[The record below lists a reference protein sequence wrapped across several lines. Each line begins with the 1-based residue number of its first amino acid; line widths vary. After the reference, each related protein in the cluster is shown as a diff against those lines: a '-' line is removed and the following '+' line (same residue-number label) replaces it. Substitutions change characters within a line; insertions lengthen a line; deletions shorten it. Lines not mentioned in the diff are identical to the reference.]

1 MNAAH
6 HGCVVN
12 TARCLTSLES
22 GFYKFNAGHILARYQ
37 QSKGQSCTMN
47 IYAILAGCTVSS
59 VLGLPV
65 CHAAAPER
73 LSDAQARHLLIR
85 TGFAPNQN
93 EVKALTEVPATKA
106 VASLIAGAQSA
117 RPIYPPPDFVSQ
129 PPPIPAALLTSAE
142 ERQAQRQ
149 QQLREG
155 LETKTWWVR
164 EMIESRAPLRERMT
178 LFWHNHFATSQQKVN
193 RSQAMWRQHQLL
205 REQALGNFRVL
216 LHGVAKD
223 PAMLVYLDG
232 ANSRKEAPN
241 ENFAREVMELFT
253 LGEAGQGGRYTEQ
266 DIREAAR
273 AFTGWTV
280 ERENFSY
287 RYRPTI
293 HDAGSKTI
301 LGQSG
306 NFDGDA
312 ALDILL
318 EQPAAARFI
327 VGKLWKEFVSPVPD
341 AAQIERIASVF
352 RGSDY
357 DISVA
362 LKELLLTDAFWLE
375 ANRGSLIKSPIDL
388 VVGTVRQ
395 FDFSY
400 TDATPFVLKS
410 AQLGQNLLLPPN
422 VKGWPGQNDWINAT
436 TLLERK
442 RFTEQLFRAVELKGE
457 SKTAPL
463 DIAAGGRMMD
473 SPPMATGMHGKNPMA
488 QMRQEFAGGSSGNGG
503 NRQALR
509 LLGRDRVMR
518 VADGVS
524 RITFDPDLWLAP
536 YGGFADREPDDAL
549 KARLTAALLPVMPT
563 QAIAGGT
570 VGVAYLRSLTLDP
583 AYQLK

>member
-1 MNAAH
+1 M
-6 HGCVVN
+6 N
-12 TARCLTSLES
+12 TARCLTSLEF
-22 GFYKFNAGHILARYQ
+22 GFYKFEANDIPARQ
-37 QSKGQSCTMN
+37 QGKGQSCTMN
-47 IYAILAGCTVSS
+47 IYTILASWTVSS
-59 VLGLPV
+59 VLALPV

-85 TGFAPNQN
+85 TGFAPEQS
-93 EVKALTEVPATKA
+93 EVSALTGTPATKA
-106 VASLIAGAQSA
+106 VTSLIAGAQMA
-117 RPIYPPPDFVSQ
+117 RPIHPAPDFVSQ
-129 PPPIPAALLTSAE
+129 PPPIPAALLKSAE

-155 LETKTWWVR
+155 LAIKTWWVR
-164 EMIESRAPLRERMT
+164 EMIETRTPLRERMT

-205 REQALGNFRVL
+205 REQALGNFRGL
-216 LHGVAKD
+216 LHGIAKD

-253 LGEAGQGGRYTEQ
+253 LGEAGQGSRYTEQ

-273 AFTGWTV
+273 AFTGWGID
-280 ERENFSY
+280 REDFSY
-287 RYRPTI
+287 RYRPAI
-293 HDAGSKTI
+293 HDAGAKTI

-318 EQPAAARFI
+318 EQPEAARFI
-327 VGKLWKEFVSPVPD
+327 VGKLWREFVSPVPD
-341 AAQIERIASVF
+341 AAQVERIAGVF
-352 RGSDY
+352 RRNGY

-395 FDFSY
+395 FDFTY
-400 TDATPFVLKS
+400 TEATPFVLKS

-457 SKTAPL
+457 SKMTPL
-463 DIAAGGRMMD
+463 DMAAGGRMMEGP
-473 SPPMATGMHGKNPMA
+473 SMAASMNGKNPVA
-488 QMRQEFAGGSSGNGG
+488 QMEQEFAGGAAGSGG

-509 LLGRDRVMR
+509 LLGRDGVMR
-518 VADGVS
+518 VADGVT
-524 RITFDPDLWLAP
+524 RITFDPERWLAP

-549 KARLTAALLPVMPT
+549 KARLTAALLPVVPT
-563 QAIAGGT
+563 QSIASGT